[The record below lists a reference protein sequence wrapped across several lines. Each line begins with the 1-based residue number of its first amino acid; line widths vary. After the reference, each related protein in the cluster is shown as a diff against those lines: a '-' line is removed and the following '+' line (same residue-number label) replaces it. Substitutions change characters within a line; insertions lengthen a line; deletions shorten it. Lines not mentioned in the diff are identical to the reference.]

1 MAKRLHFETLQLHA
15 GHTPDSETLS
25 MAVPIYQT
33 ASFAFEDV
41 QHGADL
47 FSLSKPGNIYTRMM
61 NPTTDVLEKR
71 ITALEQGAGALATSS
86 GMAAITYAIQTI
98 AKAGDE
104 IISTSSLYGGTYT
117 LFSRRLPRMGI
128 NVHLIN
134 AEDLDGIEAAI
145 NEKTKAIYLET
156 IGNPEMSIPDIDA
169 IAEIAAKHNLPLIAD
184 NTFGTP
190 YLINLKDH
198 GVNIVVHSLT
208 KYLGGHGTSI
218 GGIIV
223 DNGNFDWTS
232 GRFDEF
238 TEPDESY
245 HGLVYAS
252 LGEVAFIT
260 KARVQMLR
268 DSGACISPF
277 NSFLI
282 LQGIETLSLRVE
294 RHCKNAMAIANFLSA
309 HPAVKWVN
317 YPALP
322 NNEYYSRYK
331 KYFPKGVGGIL
342 SFGTKGGR
350 DAASVFIDKL
360 KVFTNLANIADT
372 KSLVIHPGSTTH
384 SQLSDEELLNA
395 GVLPESIRLSVGI
408 EDVRD
413 LIADLDQALSTD

>member
-134 AEDLDGIEAAI
+134 AEDLNGIEAAI
-145 NEKTKAIYLET
+145 NENTKAIYLET

-169 IAEIAAKHNLPLIAD
+169 IAEVAAKHNLPLIAD

-238 TEPDESY
+238 TEPDASY

-252 LGEVAFIT
+252 LGELAFIT
-260 KARVQMLR
+260 KARAQMLR

-309 HPAVKWVN
+309 HPAVEWVN

-342 SFGTKGGR
+342 CFGTKGGR
-350 DAASVFIDKL
+350 EAASVFIDKL
-360 KVFTNLANIADT
+360 KIFTNLANIADT